1 MRVNLLFGFLGSGKT
16 TLAQRL
22 LQERGSDCKTALI
35 VNEFGDVGVDGDIL
49 RGTNVD
55 LIELNSGCMCCTLR
69 GSLILAIEELRA
81 KKAVERVIVE
91 ATGVAQPGELLETL
105 ADPSFTLEHTVG
117 PLVAVVDAAK
127 FLKLESM
134 LGDFYTKQIEHADIV
149 ILNKVD
155 LASKEV
161 LQEVE
166 AAVREFNSKV
176 TVLFAVQ
183 CDVDSRLILEGNVD
197 MHLHAAP
204 LDAAEADPG
213 RPMRAH
219 PVDRI
224 QHPHDHDHTHE
235 RDHDDGHD
243 HLRDIESF
251 VLSAAGSYTTQ
262 GLQAFFGALP
272 DSVWRAK
279 GFMSVDRQ
287 STLVQYSLGQLVI
300 APAPMPPHQNLV
312 FVGRQMNRAA
322 IEARFGRAGAR
333 DASLAGA

>member
-16 TLAQRL
+16 TLAQHL
-22 LQERGSDCKTALI
+22 LREQGGMCKTALI

-105 ADPSFTLEHTVG
+105 ADPSFTVEHTVG
-117 PLVAVVDAAK
+117 PLVVVVDAAK
-127 FLKLESM
+127 FLKLEAM
-134 LGDFYTKQIEHADIV
+134 LGDFYTRQIELADIV

-166 AAVREFNSKV
+166 AAVRELNQKA

-183 CDVDSRLILEGNVD
+183 CDVDSRLMLEGDVGSL
-197 MHLHAAP
+197 LHPAP
-204 LDAAEADPG
+204 GKSDVEIARAT
-213 RPMRAH
+213 RAH

-224 QHPHDHDHTHE
+224 HQPGDGGHGHDHDHD
-235 RDHDDGHD
+235 RRSD
-243 HLRDIESF
+243 HLHDTESF
-251 VLSAAGSYTTQ
+251 VLSATGSYTTRA
-262 GLQAFFGALP
+262 LQVFFGALP
-272 DSVWRAK
+272 DNIWRAK
-279 GFMSVDRQ
+279 GFMSVDGQ
-287 STLVQYSLGQLVI
+287 PALVQYSLGQLVV

-312 FVGRQMNRAA
+312 FIGRQMDRAA
-322 IEARFGRAGAR
+322 IEIRFGRTDAR
-333 DASLAGA
+333 NASLAGA